1 MALREVER
9 LIQEFGDAC
18 AAHGCA
24 SASAAQAR
32 TALLAL
38 VDRRAPA
45 LLPWDLPVRV
55 LAAIRVDGALDHFL
69 GIRPSGAL
77 GEYTA
82 VELRWTARAGPRYWN
97 LPSAEA
103 VLRELH
109 GAGALQG
116 VDVDWLDDEGRC
128 AWEALEAEAEAQV
141 NEDAAATATEPPA
154 TPE

>member
-1 MALREVER
+1 MREIER
-9 LIQEFGDAC
+9 LIDSFGDAC
-18 AAHGCA
+18 AAQGRT
-24 SASAAQAR
+24 SAAATRAR
-32 TALLAL
+32 ADLLTL
-38 VDRRAPA
+38 VERRAPA

-69 GIRPSGAL
+69 GIRPSGSL

-97 LPSAEA
+97 LASAEA

-116 VDVDWLDDEGRC
+116 VDVDWLDGEARRV
-128 AWEALEAEAEAQV
+128 WEALEAEAGAQTSAD
-141 NEDAAATATEPPA
+141 EAATAAEPPA